1 MTADHIQGI
10 SRSLIFLGLL
20 LVGTVVASVVATF
33 LSGVLFDRVVAM
45 VPGGDL
51 PTDDAS
57 WWQLHFQNL
66 CSQAL
71 GFGGAVWLAIRL
83 WDRNAL
89 QGLPG
94 RPAGRNTS
102 VLLLAILA
110 TVASGPLLMA
120 SYELNGLLIPEGG
133 IMERLFKPLEEM
145 IEAMTAFLASGE
157 GVKRVV
163 ILLSVA
169 GLPAIFEE
177 LSFRGVLQPLLIR
190 ATGSAF
196 WGIALTAIVFS
207 AIHFQFYGFLPR
219 MLLGLLFGWLAYRSS
234 SIIPGMIAHFLNNAG
249 AAVTFWLTG
258 SMADDVFPLETWTVL
273 LSLVLT
279 AGAIVGYDRVLRN
292 SRPAETAY

>member
-33 LSGVLFDRVVAM
+33 LSGVLFDGVVAM
-45 VPGGDL
+45 VPGGDM

-57 WWQLHFQNL
+57 WRQLHFQNL

-219 MLLGLLFGWLAYRSS
+219 VLLGALFGWLAHRTGSL
-234 SIIPGMIAHFLNNAG
+234 IPGMAAHFANNAL
-249 AAVTFWLTG
+249 AAVTLWVTG
-258 SMADDVFPLETWTVL
+258 SMTDDILDLTPLV
-273 LSLVLT
+273 VIGGT
-279 AGAIVGYDRVLRN
+279 AAMAACIYGVDRVIRQ
-292 SRPAETAY
+292 RPA

>member
-33 LSGVLFDRVVAM
+33 LSGVLFDGVVAM
-45 VPGGDL
+45 VPGGDM

-83 WDRNAL
+83 WDRSAL

-94 RPAGRNTS
+94 RSAGRNTS
-102 VLLLAILA
+102 VLFLAILA

-133 IMERLFKPLEEM
+133 LMERLFKPLEEM
-145 IEAMTAFLASGE
+145 IEATTAFLASGE

-219 MLLGLLFGWLAYRSS
+219 VLLGALFGWLAYRSGS
-234 SIIPGMIAHFLNNAG
+234 LIPGMAAHFANNAL
-249 AAVTFWLTG
+249 AAFTLWVTG
-258 SMADDVFPLETWTVL
+258 SMTDDLLDLTPLV
-273 LSLVLT
+273 VIGGT
-279 AGAIVGYDRVLRN
+279 AAMAACIYGVDRVIRQ
-292 SRPAETAY
+292 RPA

>member
-33 LSGVLFDRVVAM
+33 LSGVLFDGVVAM
-45 VPGGDL
+45 VPGGDM

-83 WDRNAL
+83 WDRSSL

-94 RPAGRNTS
+94 RSVGRNTS

-133 IMERLFKPLEEM
+133 LLERLFKPLEEM

-157 GVKRVV
+157 GVKRIV

-219 MLLGLLFGWLAYRSS
+219 VLLGALFGWLAHRTGSL
-234 SIIPGMIAHFLNNAG
+234 IPGMAAHFANNAL
-249 AAVTFWLTG
+249 AAVTLWVTG
-258 SMADDVFPLETWTVL
+258 SMTDDILDLTPLV
-273 LSLVLT
+273 VIGGT
-279 AGAIVGYDRVLRN
+279 AAMAACIYGVDRVIRQ
-292 SRPAETAY
+292 RPA

>member
-33 LSGVLFDRVVAM
+33 LSGVLFDGVVAM
-45 VPGGDL
+45 VPGGDM

-71 GFGGAVWLAIRL
+71 GFGCAVWLAIRL
-83 WDRNAL
+83 WDRSAL

-94 RPAGRNTS
+94 RSVGRNTS

-133 IMERLFKPLEEM
+133 LLERLFKPLEEM

-157 GVKRVV
+157 GVKRSV

-196 WGIALTAIVFS
+196 WGSALTAIVFS

-219 MLLGLLFGWLAYRSS
+219 VLLGALFGWLAHRTGSL
-234 SIIPGMIAHFLNNAG
+234 IPGMAAHFANNAL
-249 AAVTFWLTG
+249 AAVTLWVTG
-258 SMADDVFPLETWTVL
+258 SMTDDILDLTPLV
-273 LSLVLT
+273 VIGGT
-279 AGAIVGYDRVLRN
+279 AAMAACIYGVDRVIRQ
-292 SRPAETAY
+292 RPA

>member
-1 MTADHIQGI
+1 MTADHIKGI

-33 LSGVLFDRVVAM
+33 LSGVLFDGVVAM
-45 VPGGDL
+45 VPGGDM
-51 PTDDAS
+51 PTDNAS

-83 WDRNAL
+83 WDRSAL

-94 RPAGRNTS
+94 RSVGRNTS

-133 IMERLFKPLEEM
+133 LLERLFKPLEEM

-157 GVKRVV
+157 GVKRIV

-219 MLLGLLFGWLAYRSS
+219 VLLGALFGWLAHRTGSL
-234 SIIPGMIAHFLNNAG
+234 IPGMAAHFANNAL
-249 AAVTFWLTG
+249 AAATLWVTG
-258 SMADDVFPLETWTVL
+258 SMTDDILDLTPLV
-273 LSLVLT
+273 VIGGT
-279 AGAIVGYDRVLRN
+279 AAMAACIYGVDRVIRQ
-292 SRPAETAY
+292 RPA

>member
-102 VLLLAILA
+102 VLFLAILA

-219 MLLGLLFGWLAYRSS
+219 VLLGALFGWLAHRSGS
-234 SIIPGMIAHFLNNAG
+234 LIPGMAAHFANNAL
-249 AAVTFWLTG
+249 AAVTLWVTG
-258 SMADDVFPLETWTVL
+258 SMTDDILD
-273 LSLVLT
+273 LT
-279 AGAIVGYDRVLRN
+279 ALVVIGGTAAMAVCIYGVERVIRQ
-292 SRPAETAY
+292 RPA

>member
-33 LSGVLFDRVVAM
+33 LSGVLFDGVVVM
-45 VPGGDL
+45 VPGGDM

-83 WDRNAL
+83 WDRSAL

-94 RPAGRNTS
+94 RSVGRNTS

-133 IMERLFKPLEEM
+133 LLERLFKPLEEM

-157 GVKRVV
+157 GVKRIV

-219 MLLGLLFGWLAYRSS
+219 VLLGALFGWLAHRTGSL
-234 SIIPGMIAHFLNNAG
+234 IPGMAAHFANNAL
-249 AAVTFWLTG
+249 AAVTLWVTG
-258 SMADDVFPLETWTVL
+258 SMTDDILDLTPLV
-273 LSLVLT
+273 VIGGT
-279 AGAIVGYDRVLRN
+279 AAMAACIYGVDRVIRQ
-292 SRPAETAY
+292 RPA

>member
-33 LSGVLFDRVVAM
+33 LSGVLFDGVVAL
-45 VPGGDL
+45 VPGGDM

-83 WDRNAL
+83 WDRSAL

-94 RPAGRNTS
+94 RSAGRNTS
-102 VLLLAILA
+102 VLFLAILA

-133 IMERLFKPLEEM
+133 LLERLFKPLEVM

-157 GVKRVV
+157 GVKRIV

-219 MLLGLLFGWLAYRSS
+219 VLLGALFGWLAHRTGSL
-234 SIIPGMIAHFLNNAG
+234 IPGMAAHFANNAL
-249 AAVTFWLTG
+249 AAVTLWVTG
-258 SMADDVFPLETWTVL
+258 SMTDDILDLTPLV
-273 LSLVLT
+273 VIGGT
-279 AGAIVGYDRVLRN
+279 AAMAACIYGVDRVIRQ
-292 SRPAETAY
+292 RPA

>member
-1 MTADHIQGI
+1 MTADRIQGI

-33 LSGVLFDRVVAM
+33 LSGVLFDGVVAM
-45 VPGGDL
+45 VPGGDM

-83 WDRNAL
+83 WDRTAL

-94 RPAGRNTS
+94 RSVGRNTS
-102 VLLLAILA
+102 VLFLAILA

-120 SYELNGLLIPEGG
+120 SYELNGLMIPEGG
-133 IMERLFKPLEEM
+133 LMERLFKPLEEM

-219 MLLGLLFGWLAYRSS
+219 VLLGALFGWLAHRSGS
-234 SIIPGMIAHFLNNAG
+234 LIPGMAAHFANNAL
-249 AAVTFWLTG
+249 AAVTLWVTG
-258 SMADDVFPLETWTVL
+258 SMTDDILDLTPLV
-273 LSLVLT
+273 VIGGT
-279 AGAIVGYDRVLRN
+279 AAMAACIYGVDRFIRQ
-292 SRPAETAY
+292 RPA

>member
-33 LSGVLFDRVVAM
+33 LSGVLFDGVVAM
-45 VPGGDL
+45 VPGGDM
-51 PTDDAS
+51 PTDNAS

-83 WDRNAL
+83 WDRSAL

-94 RPAGRNTS
+94 RSVGRNTS
-102 VLLLAILA
+102 VLLIAILA

-133 IMERLFKPLEEM
+133 LLERLFKPLEEM

-157 GVKRVV
+157 GVKRIV

-219 MLLGLLFGWLAYRSS
+219 VLLGALFGWLAHRTGSL
-234 SIIPGMIAHFLNNAG
+234 IPGMAAHFANNAL
-249 AAVTFWLTG
+249 AAVTLWVTG
-258 SMADDVFPLETWTVL
+258 SMTDDILDLTPLV
-273 LSLVLT
+273 VIGGT
-279 AGAIVGYDRVLRN
+279 AAMAACIYGVDRVIRQ
-292 SRPAETAY
+292 RPA

>member
-1 MTADHIQGI
+1 MTADHIKGI

-33 LSGVLFDRVVAM
+33 LSGVLFDGVVAM
-45 VPGGDL
+45 VPGGDM
-51 PTDDAS
+51 PTDNAS

-83 WDRNAL
+83 WDRSAL

-94 RPAGRNTS
+94 RSVGRNTS

-133 IMERLFKPLEEM
+133 LLERLFKPLEEM

-157 GVKRVV
+157 GVKRIV

-219 MLLGLLFGWLAYRSS
+219 VLLGALFGWLAHRTGSL
-234 SIIPGMIAHFLNNAG
+234 IPGMAAHFANNAL
-249 AAVTFWLTG
+249 AAVTLWVTG
-258 SMADDVFPLETWTVL
+258 SMTDDILDLTPLV
-273 LSLVLT
+273 VIGGT
-279 AGAIVGYDRVLRN
+279 AAMAACIYGVDRVIRQ
-292 SRPAETAY
+292 RPA

>member
-1 MTADHIQGI
+1 MTADHIKGI

-33 LSGVLFDRVVAM
+33 LSGVLFDGVVAM
-45 VPGGDL
+45 VPGGDM
-51 PTDDAS
+51 PTDNAS

-83 WDRNAL
+83 WDRSAL

-94 RPAGRNTS
+94 RSVGRNTS
-102 VLLLAILA
+102 VLLIAILA

-133 IMERLFKPLEEM
+133 LLERLFKPLEEM

-157 GVKRVV
+157 GVKRIV

-219 MLLGLLFGWLAYRSS
+219 VLLGALFGWLAHRTGSL
-234 SIIPGMIAHFLNNAG
+234 IPGMAAHFANNAL
-249 AAVTFWLTG
+249 AAVTLWVTG
-258 SMADDVFPLETWTVL
+258 SMTDDILDLTPLV
-273 LSLVLT
+273 VIGGT
-279 AGAIVGYDRVLRN
+279 AAMAACIYGVDRVIRQ
-292 SRPAETAY
+292 RPA

>member
-33 LSGVLFDRVVAM
+33 LSGVLFDGVVAL
-45 VPGGDL
+45 VPGGDM

-71 GFGGAVWLAIRL
+71 GFGGAVWLAIRI
-83 WDRNAL
+83 WDRTAL

-94 RPAGRNTS
+94 RSAGRNTS
-102 VLLLAILA
+102 VLFLAILA

-133 IMERLFKPLEEM
+133 LMERLFKPLEEM

-219 MLLGLLFGWLAYRSS
+219 VLLGALFGWLAHRSGS
-234 SIIPGMIAHFLNNAG
+234 LIPGMAAHFANNAL
-249 AAVTFWLTG
+249 AAVTLWVTG
-258 SMADDVFPLETWTVL
+258 SMTDDILD
-273 LSLVLT
+273 LT
-279 AGAIVGYDRVLRN
+279 ALVVIGGTAAMAVCIYGVERVIRQ
-292 SRPAETAY
+292 RPA

>member
-33 LSGVLFDRVVAM
+33 LSGVLFDGVVAM
-45 VPGGDL
+45 VPSGDM

-83 WDRNAL
+83 WDRSAL

-94 RPAGRNTS
+94 RSVGRNTS

-110 TVASGPLLMA
+110 TLASGPLLMA

-133 IMERLFKPLEEM
+133 LLERLFKPLEEM

-157 GVKRVV
+157 GVKRIV

-177 LSFRGVLQPLLIR
+177 LSFRGVLQPLLTR

-219 MLLGLLFGWLAYRSS
+219 VLLGALFGWLAHRTGSL
-234 SIIPGMIAHFLNNAG
+234 IPGMAAHFANNAL
-249 AAVTFWLTG
+249 AAVTLWVTG
-258 SMADDVFPLETWTVL
+258 SMTDDILDLTPLV
-273 LSLVLT
+273 VIGGT
-279 AGAIVGYDRVLRN
+279 AAMAACIYGVDRVIRQ
-292 SRPAETAY
+292 RPA

>member
-33 LSGVLFDRVVAM
+33 LSGVLFDGVVAM
-45 VPGGDL
+45 VPGGDT
-51 PTDDAS
+51 PTDNAS

-83 WDRNAL
+83 WDGTAL

-94 RPAGRNTS
+94 RPAGRNVS

-133 IMERLFKPLEEM
+133 LMERLFKPLEEM
-145 IEAMTAFLASGE
+145 IEALTAFLASGE
-157 GVKRVV
+157 GMKRVV

-219 MLLGLLFGWLAYRSS
+219 VLLGALFGWLAYRSGS
-234 SIIPGMIAHFLNNAG
+234 LIPGMAAHFANNAL
-249 AAVTFWLTG
+249 AAVTLWVTG
-258 SMADDVFPLETWTVL
+258 SMTDDILDLTPLV
-273 LSLVLT
+273 VIGGT
-279 AGAIVGYDRVLRN
+279 AAMAACVYGVDRVIRQ
-292 SRPAETAY
+292 RPA

>member
-20 LVGTVVASVVATF
+20 LVGTGVASVVATF
-33 LSGVLFDRVVAM
+33 LSGVLFNGVVAM
-45 VPGGDL
+45 VPGGDI

-83 WDRNAL
+83 WDRSAL

-94 RPAGRNTS
+94 RSVGRNTS

-133 IMERLFKPLEEM
+133 LLERLFKPLEEM

-157 GVKRVV
+157 GVKRIV

-207 AIHFQFYGFLPR
+207 AIHFQFSGFLPR
-219 MLLGLLFGWLAYRSS
+219 VLLGALFGWLAHRTGSL
-234 SIIPGMIAHFLNNAG
+234 IPGIAAHFANNAL
-249 AAVTFWLTG
+249 AAVTLWVTG
-258 SMADDVFPLETWTVL
+258 SMTDDILDLTPLV
-273 LSLVLT
+273 VIGGT
-279 AGAIVGYDRVLRN
+279 AAMAACIYGVDRVIRQ
-292 SRPAETAY
+292 RPA

>member
-219 MLLGLLFGWLAYRSS
+219 VLLGALFGWLAHRSGS
-234 SIIPGMIAHFLNNAG
+234 LIPGMAAHFANNAL
-249 AAVTFWLTG
+249 AAVTLWVTG
-258 SMADDVFPLETWTVL
+258 SMTDDILD
-273 LSLVLT
+273 LT
-279 AGAIVGYDRVLRN
+279 ALVVIGGTAAMAVCLYGVERVIRQ
-292 SRPAETAY
+292 RPA

>member
-20 LVGTVVASVVATF
+20 LVGTMVASVVATF
-33 LSGVLFDRVVAM
+33 LSGVLFNGVVAM
-45 VPGGDL
+45 VPGGDI

-83 WDRNAL
+83 WDRSAL

-94 RPAGRNTS
+94 RSVGRNTS

-133 IMERLFKPLEEM
+133 LLERLFKPLEEM

-157 GVKRVV
+157 GVKRIV

-219 MLLGLLFGWLAYRSS
+219 VLLGALFGWLAHRTGSL
-234 SIIPGMIAHFLNNAG
+234 IPGMAAHFANNAL
-249 AAVTFWLTG
+249 AAVTLWVTG
-258 SMADDVFPLETWTVL
+258 SMTDDILDLTPLV
-273 LSLVLT
+273 VIGGT
-279 AGAIVGYDRVLRN
+279 AAMAACIYGVDRVIRQ
-292 SRPAETAY
+292 RPA

>member
-102 VLLLAILA
+102 VLFLAILA

-196 WGIALTAIVFS
+196 WGIALT
-207 AIHFQFYGFLPR
+207 
-219 MLLGLLFGWLAYRSS
+219 
-234 SIIPGMIAHFLNNAG
+234 
-249 AAVTFWLTG
+249 
-258 SMADDVFPLETWTVL
+258 
-273 LSLVLT
+273 
-279 AGAIVGYDRVLRN
+279 
-292 SRPAETAY
+292 

>member
-33 LSGVLFDRVVAM
+33 LSGVLFDGVVAM
-45 VPGGDL
+45 VPGGDM
-51 PTDDAS
+51 PTDNAS

-83 WDRNAL
+83 WDRSAL

-94 RPAGRNTS
+94 RSVGRNTS
-102 VLLLAILA
+102 VLLIAILA

-133 IMERLFKPLEEM
+133 LLERLFKPLEEM

-157 GVKRVV
+157 GVKRIV

-219 MLLGLLFGWLAYRSS
+219 VLLGALFGWLAHRTGSL
-234 SIIPGMIAHFLNNAG
+234 IPGMAAHFANNAL
-249 AAVTFWLTG
+249 AAATLWVTG
-258 SMADDVFPLETWTVL
+258 SMTDDILDLTPLV
-273 LSLVLT
+273 VIGGT
-279 AGAIVGYDRVLRN
+279 AAMAACIYGVDRVIRQ
-292 SRPAETAY
+292 RPA

>member
-102 VLLLAILA
+102 LLLLAILA

-196 WGIALTAIVFS
+196 WGIALT
-207 AIHFQFYGFLPR
+207 
-219 MLLGLLFGWLAYRSS
+219 
-234 SIIPGMIAHFLNNAG
+234 
-249 AAVTFWLTG
+249 
-258 SMADDVFPLETWTVL
+258 
-273 LSLVLT
+273 LSL
-279 AGAIVGYDRVLRN
+279 IHI
-292 SRPAETAY
+292 

>member
-102 VLLLAILA
+102 VLFLAILA

-207 AIHFQFYGFLPR
+207 AIHFPFYGFLPR
-219 MLLGLLFGWLAYRSS
+219 VLLGALFGWLAHRSGS
-234 SIIPGMIAHFLNNAG
+234 LIPGMAAHFANNAL
-249 AAVTFWLTG
+249 AAVTLWVTG
-258 SMADDVFPLETWTVL
+258 SMTDDILE
-273 LSLVLT
+273 LT
-279 AGAIVGYDRVLRN
+279 ALVVIGGTAAMAVCIYGVERVIRQ
-292 SRPAETAY
+292 RPA

>member
-33 LSGVLFDRVVAM
+33 LSGVLFDGVVAL
-45 VPGGDL
+45 VPGGDM

-71 GFGGAVWLAIRL
+71 GFGGAVWLAIRI
-83 WDRNAL
+83 WDRTAL

-94 RPAGRNTS
+94 RSAGRNTS
-102 VLLLAILA
+102 VLFLAILA

-133 IMERLFKPLEEM
+133 LMERLFKPLEEM

-219 MLLGLLFGWLAYRSS
+219 VLLGALFGWLAHRTGSL
-234 SIIPGMIAHFLNNAG
+234 IPGMAAHFANNAL
-249 AAVTFWLTG
+249 AAVTLWVTG
-258 SMADDVFPLETWTVL
+258 SMTDDILD
-273 LSLVLT
+273 LT
-279 AGAIVGYDRVLRN
+279 ALVVIGGTAAMAVCIYGVERVIRQ
-292 SRPAETAY
+292 RPA

>member
-83 WDRNAL
+83 WDRSAL

-94 RPAGRNTS
+94 RSAGRNTS

-145 IEAMTAFLASGE
+145 IEAMTVFLASGE

-219 MLLGLLFGWLAYRSS
+219 VLLGALFGWLAHRSGS
-234 SIIPGMIAHFLNNAG
+234 LIPGMAAHFANNAL
-249 AAVTFWLTG
+249 AAVTLWVTG
-258 SMADDVFPLETWTVL
+258 SMTDDILD
-273 LSLVLT
+273 LT
-279 AGAIVGYDRVLRN
+279 ALVVIGGTAAMAVCIYGVERVIRQ
-292 SRPAETAY
+292 RPA

>member
-94 RPAGRNTS
+94 RTAGRNTS

-219 MLLGLLFGWLAYRSS
+219 VLLGALFGWLAHRSGS
-234 SIIPGMIAHFLNNAG
+234 LIPGMAAHFANNAL
-249 AAVTFWLTG
+249 AAVTLWVTG
-258 SMADDVFPLETWTVL
+258 SMTDDILD
-273 LSLVLT
+273 LT
-279 AGAIVGYDRVLRN
+279 ALVVIGGTAAMAVCIYGVERVIRQ
-292 SRPAETAY
+292 RPA

>member
-33 LSGVLFDRVVAM
+33 LSGVLFDGVVAM
-45 VPGGDL
+45 VPSGDM

-83 WDRNAL
+83 WDRSAL

-94 RPAGRNTS
+94 RSVGRNTS

-133 IMERLFKPLEEM
+133 LLERLFKPLEEM

-157 GVKRVV
+157 GVKRIV

-177 LSFRGVLQPLLIR
+177 LSFRGVLQPLLTR

-219 MLLGLLFGWLAYRSS
+219 VLLGALFGWLAHRTGSL
-234 SIIPGMIAHFLNNAG
+234 IPGMAAHFANNAL
-249 AAVTFWLTG
+249 AAVTLWVTG
-258 SMADDVFPLETWTVL
+258 SMTDDILDLTPLV
-273 LSLVLT
+273 VIGGT
-279 AGAIVGYDRVLRN
+279 AAMAACIYGVDRVIRQ
-292 SRPAETAY
+292 RPA

>member
-33 LSGVLFDRVVAM
+33 LSGVLFDGIVAM
-45 VPGGDL
+45 VPGGDM

-83 WDRNAL
+83 WDRSAL

-94 RPAGRNTS
+94 RSVGRNTS

-133 IMERLFKPLEEM
+133 LLERLFKPLEEM

-157 GVKRVV
+157 GVKRIV

-219 MLLGLLFGWLAYRSS
+219 VLLGALFGWLAHRTGSL
-234 SIIPGMIAHFLNNAG
+234 IPGMAAHFANNAL
-249 AAVTFWLTG
+249 AAVTLWVTG
-258 SMADDVFPLETWTVL
+258 SMTDDILDLTPLV
-273 LSLVLT
+273 VIGGT
-279 AGAIVGYDRVLRN
+279 AAMAACIYGVDRVIRQ
-292 SRPAETAY
+292 RPA

>member
-219 MLLGLLFGWLAYRSS
+219 VLLGALFGWLAHRTGSL
-234 SIIPGMIAHFLNNAG
+234 IPGMAAHFANNAL
-249 AAVTFWLTG
+249 AAVTLWVTG
-258 SMADDVFPLETWTVL
+258 SMTDDILD
-273 LSLVLT
+273 LT
-279 AGAIVGYDRVLRN
+279 ALVVIGGTAAMAVCLYGVERVIRQ
-292 SRPAETAY
+292 RPA

>member
-33 LSGVLFDRVVAM
+33 LSGVLFDGVVAL
-45 VPGGDL
+45 VPGGDM

-83 WDRNAL
+83 WDRSAL

-94 RPAGRNTS
+94 RSVGRNTS

-133 IMERLFKPLEEM
+133 LLERLFKPLEEM
-145 IEAMTAFLASGE
+145 IEAMTAFLASGK

-219 MLLGLLFGWLAYRSS
+219 VLLGALFGWLAHRSGS
-234 SIIPGMIAHFLNNAG
+234 LIPGMAAHFANNAL
-249 AAVTFWLTG
+249 AAVTLWVTG
-258 SMADDVFPLETWTVL
+258 SMTDDILDLTPLV
-273 LSLVLT
+273 VIGGT
-279 AGAIVGYDRVLRN
+279 AAMAACIYGVDRVIRQR
-292 SRPAETAY
+292 SA

>member
-33 LSGVLFDRVVAM
+33 LSGVLFDGVVAM
-45 VPGGDL
+45 VPGGEM

-83 WDRNAL
+83 WDRSAL

-94 RPAGRNTS
+94 RPVGRNTI

-133 IMERLFKPLEEM
+133 LMERLFKPLEEM

-219 MLLGLLFGWLAYRSS
+219 VLLGALFGWLAHRAGSL
-234 SIIPGMIAHFLNNAG
+234 IPGMAAHFANHAL
-249 AAVTFWLTG
+249 AAVTLWVTG
-258 SMADDVFPLETWTVL
+258 SMTDDILDLTPLV
-273 LSLVLT
+273 VIGGT
-279 AGAIVGYDRVLRN
+279 AAMAACIYGVDRVIRQ
-292 SRPAETAY
+292 RPA

>member
-20 LVGTVVASVVATF
+20 LVGTVVASIVATF
-33 LSGVLFDRVVAM
+33 LSGVLFDGVVAM
-45 VPGGDL
+45 VPSGDM

-83 WDRNAL
+83 WDRSAL

-94 RPAGRNTS
+94 RSVGRNTS

-133 IMERLFKPLEEM
+133 LLERLFKPLEEM

-157 GVKRVV
+157 GVKRIV

-219 MLLGLLFGWLAYRSS
+219 VLLGALFGWLAHRTGSL
-234 SIIPGMIAHFLNNAG
+234 IPGMAAHFANNAL
-249 AAVTFWLTG
+249 AAVTLWVTG
-258 SMADDVFPLETWTVL
+258 SMTDDILDLTPLV
-273 LSLVLT
+273 VIGGT
-279 AGAIVGYDRVLRN
+279 AAMAACIYGVDRVIRQ
-292 SRPAETAY
+292 RPA

>member
-33 LSGVLFDRVVAM
+33 LSGVLFDGVVAL
-45 VPGGDL
+45 VPGGDM

-83 WDRNAL
+83 WDRSAL

-94 RPAGRNTS
+94 RSVGRNTS

-120 SYELNGLLIPEGG
+120 SYELNGLLIPEGLL
-133 IMERLFKPLEEM
+133 ERLFKPLEEM
-145 IEAMTAFLASGE
+145 IEAMTAFLASGK
-157 GVKRVV
+157 GVKRVA

-219 MLLGLLFGWLAYRSS
+219 VLLGALFGWLAHRSGS
-234 SIIPGMIAHFLNNAG
+234 LIPGMAAHFANNAL
-249 AAVTFWLTG
+249 AAVTLWVTG
-258 SMADDVFPLETWTVL
+258 SMTDDILDLTPLV
-273 LSLVLT
+273 VIGGT
-279 AGAIVGYDRVLRN
+279 AAMAACIYGVDRVIRQR
-292 SRPAETAY
+292 SA

>member
-33 LSGVLFDRVVAM
+33 LSGVLFDGVVAM
-45 VPGGDL
+45 VPGGDM

-83 WDRNAL
+83 WDRSAL

-94 RPAGRNTS
+94 RSVGRNTS

-133 IMERLFKPLEEM
+133 LLERLFKPLEEM
-145 IEAMTAFLASGE
+145 IEAMTSFLASGE
-157 GVKRVV
+157 GVKRIV

-219 MLLGLLFGWLAYRSS
+219 VLLGALFGWLAHRTGSL
-234 SIIPGMIAHFLNNAG
+234 IPGMAAHFANNAL
-249 AAVTFWLTG
+249 AAVTLWVTG
-258 SMADDVFPLETWTVL
+258 SMTDDILDLTPLV
-273 LSLVLT
+273 VIGGT
-279 AGAIVGYDRVLRN
+279 AAMAACIYGVDRVIRQ
-292 SRPAETAY
+292 RPA

>member
-145 IEAMTAFLASGE
+145 IEAMTAVLASGE

-219 MLLGLLFGWLAYRSS
+219 VLLGALFGWLAHRSGS
-234 SIIPGMIAHFLNNAG
+234 LIPGMAAHFANNAL
-249 AAVTFWLTG
+249 AAVTLWVTG
-258 SMADDVFPLETWTVL
+258 SMTDDILD
-273 LSLVLT
+273 LT
-279 AGAIVGYDRVLRN
+279 ALVVIGGTAAMAVCIYGVERVIRQ
-292 SRPAETAY
+292 RPA